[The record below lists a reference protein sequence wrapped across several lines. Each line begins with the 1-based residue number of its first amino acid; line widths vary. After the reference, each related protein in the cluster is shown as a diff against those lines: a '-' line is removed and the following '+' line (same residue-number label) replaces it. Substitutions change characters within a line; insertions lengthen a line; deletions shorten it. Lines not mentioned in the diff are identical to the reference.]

1 MCVNQKQQKVTEY
14 IKDTISLVEV
24 LLVLLQSLQPVLDYQ
39 IDLRITKMVPND
51 FPCPKTLG

>member
-51 FPCPKTLG
+51 LPCPKTLG